1 MLDLMYLSS
10 LNTYYVPGTVMGS
23 LQALP
28 NLFDLHKAV
37 STTLPKSHPVTLVK
51 L

>member
-1 MLDLMYLSS
+1 MLDLMYLPS

-28 NLFDLHKAV
+28 NLLDLHKAECLLLFP
-37 STTLPKSHPVTLVK
+37 SPILSH
-51 L
+51 